1 MLKKNIAKKK
11 INKYMVSYKIKKFF
25 PKIKNGFF
33 NIIIAIIT
41 MLVMI
46 ILPIVFSYSTKKEDV
61 ENIVYSISSIIVFI
75 NFYNFLQNNK

>member
-1 MLKKNIAKKK
+1 MLKKNIVKK

-25 PKIKNGFF
+25 PKIKKVFC
-33 NIIIAIIT
+33 NIILAIIT

-46 ILPIVFSYSTKKEDV
+46 ILPIVFSYSIPKEDV
-61 ENIVYSISSIIVFI
+61 ENMVYSISSIIVFI